1 VSALV
6 EARAVTKRFGD
17 LVAVDGV
24 DLAVGPGE
32 VVGLLGANG
41 AGKTTLIRALLGLT
55 RPSEG
60 AVLLFGG
67 APSVSTRRRVGYMP
81 QTLGL
86 YRDLTVEEN
95 WEFSAAAYGR
105 SRAAMPDG
113 VAAVRHELVGHLALG
128 VAREVAFAVAFA
140 HEPELLVLDE
150 PSSGVG
156 PVNGAQLWDGIRR
169 GAQHGVG
176 VLVTT
181 HNMEEA
187 EQCDRLVIMADGR
200 VLAQGT
206 LEQVV
211 GGHRVVE
218 VASAD
223 WREAFAALD
232 HAGLFVQARGEVL
245 RVADSPERV
254 RAALADAGV
263 GARVSEVP
271 ANLEETFVEVSQP
284 ARASAVP

>member
-1 VSALV
+1 MSALAQ
-6 EARAVTKRFGD
+6 ARAVTKRFGD

-55 RPSEG
+55 RPTSG
-60 AVLLFGG
+60 AVFLFGS
-67 APSVSTRRRVGYMP
+67 APSVATRRRVGYMP

-113 VAAVRHELVGHLALG
+113 VAAVRRELVGHLALG

-169 GAQHGVG
+169 GAQRGVG

-206 LEQVV
+206 LEEVV

-218 VASAD
+218 VAGAD
-223 WREAFAALD
+223 WHEAFAALD

-245 RVADSPERV
+245 RVADSPRGA
-254 RAALADAGV
+254 RGAGGAGV
-263 GARVSEVP
+263 SRSCREVP
-271 ANLEETFVEVSQP
+271 ANLEETFVEASRP
-284 ARASAVP
+284 SRASAAP